1 MKAPVWFLIAH
12 IDLTGGSSG
21 YHRAELVDQFI
32 RHFSDWCLIGTRD
45 AATWAWDMWDQQN
58 QYVDVGE
65 TGGLA
70 SLVFFIAMI
79 SRISARIG
87 NARKLVEGDG
97 REWLMWFLGAS
108 LFANLVA
115 FFGVNY
121 FDQSR
126 IAWFLLLAM
135 IAAAS
140 APFLEADTVDDS
152 YVGPQSASLELA
164 FSSNLRSGADLKDCA
179 LYTDRSA

>member
-1 MKAPVWFLIAH
+1 
-12 IDLTGGSSG
+12 
-21 YHRAELVDQFI
+21 
-32 RHFSDWCLIGTRD
+32 
-45 AATWAWDMWDQQN
+45 
-58 QYVDVGE
+58 
-65 TGGLA
+65 
-70 SLVFFIAMI
+70 
-79 SRISARIG
+79 
-87 NARKLVEGDG
+87 
-97 REWLMWFLGAS
+97 MWFLGAS